1 VPRQPSRSPSPITL
15 TGRGAVVVIFI
26 IGLIG
31 ALLAPNPSLALI
43 AGLLFV
49 AGCGLAAVA
58 TRRADLLT
66 LAVSPPMVFLAAT
79 LIAQGLYA
87 LDDGSFLQGVFG
99 GLLLALAAGAP
110 WLFLG
115 TALVVGIAF
124 WRGLLDDLRDLRAR
138 LAAGG
143 PSTSETDFDE
153 DPVRWDT

>member
-1 VPRQPSRSPSPITL
+1 
-15 TGRGAVVVIFI
+15 VIFTV
-26 IGLIG
+26 GLLG
-31 ALLAPNPSLALI
+31 ALLAAKSSLGLA

-49 AGCGLAAVA
+49 VGCVLAAVT

-66 LAVSPPMVFLAAT
+66 LAVSPPMVFLAAA
-79 LIAQGLYA
+79 LVAQTLYA
-87 LDDGSFLQGVFG
+87 LNDASFLQSVSA
-99 GLLLALAAGAP
+99 GLVLALAAGAP

-124 WRGLLDDLRDLRAR
+124 SRGLMDDLRDLRAR

-143 PSTSETDFDE
+143 PTTSESDSDE